1 MQNAEKLKNLSAAMF
16 AVDSKLEPAEQSA
29 NHNLADCL
37 RAMSHMDDEYQANY
51 RERFGDMLRS
61 LAAEALPALDRE
73 APEVAKQLREVV

>member
-1 MQNAEKLKNLSAAMF
+1 MQNAEKLESLSAAMF

-37 RAMSHMDDEYQANY
+37 RAMSHMDDEQRAEYK
-51 RERFGDMLRS
+51 ERVGDLLRS

-73 APEVAKQLREVV
+73 APEVAKQLRESV